1 MSERSRAA
9 RKRQIIVGVI
19 SGAIAGVVISAVS
32 GFWWWLPTG
41 IIVGIASGMLITP
54 PEEK

>member
-19 SGAIAGVVISAVS
+19 SGAIAGVIIGAVTQ
-32 GFWWWLPTG
+32 FWWWLPTG